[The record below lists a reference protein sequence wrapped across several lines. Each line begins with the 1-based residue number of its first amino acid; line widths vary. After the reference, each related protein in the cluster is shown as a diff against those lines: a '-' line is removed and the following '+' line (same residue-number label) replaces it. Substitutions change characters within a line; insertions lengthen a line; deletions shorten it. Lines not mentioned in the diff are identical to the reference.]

1 MRRFSAPSFLAGVVV
16 AASLVA
22 VPASALP
29 GSGSAAGLSDSPEGV
44 TPSLSVDPL
53 SFRLGE
59 SIDATTASSD
69 WCDTVGYHSDIPL
82 RLTWSATDAGSGLQG
97 FDVIEYSDNVLT
109 YEAQDT
115 SQTSFDVRGITY
127 DGQCG
132 GGPGGVRYTVKA
144 RDHVGNT
151 AMSRLS
157 GSSFV
162 SVWQQDGKP
171 NPPYS
176 TYTGDLGV
184 TRVGTWQT
192 APCVCF
198 DAGSTWYSTKGGSS
212 LTYAVTTGPGQTF
225 AVVMEKNSNRGRVGI
240 RVNGGAATTVDTY
253 SSTGKHRVIVWQ
265 SQLTEGTSTITVT
278 NQATAGRPRV
288 DIDAVML
295 TSPPT
300 GEVPM
305 FLTPDF

>member
-29 GSGSAAGLSDSPEGV
+29 GSGSAAGALDSAEGV
-44 TPSLSVDPL
+44 APSLSVDPL
-53 SFRLGE
+53 SFRVGE

-69 WCDTVGYHSDIPL
+69 FCDTVGYHSDIPL
-82 RLTWSATDAGSGLQG
+82 RLTWSGTDAGSGLQG
-97 FDVIEYSDNVLT
+97 FDVIEYSENVLT

-115 SQTSFDVRGITY
+115 SQTSFDVRGFTY

-132 GGPGGVRYTVKA
+132 GGPGGGRYTVKA

-157 GSSFV
+157 GSSYV
-162 SVWQQDGKP
+162 RVWQQDGKP
-171 NPPYS
+171 NPPVPVRRS
-176 TYTGDLGV
+176 GRDTSGHLADRPVRLLRRRFDVVLDEGRELLDLRGDS
-184 TRVGTWQT
+184 Q
-192 APCVCF
+192 
-198 DAGSTWYSTKGGSS
+198 
-212 LTYAVTTGPGQTF
+212 PGQTF
-225 AVVMEKNSNRGRVGI
+225 AVVMEKNNNRGRVGI

-253 SSTGKHRVIVWQ
+253 APTGKHRVIVWQ
-265 SQLTEGTSTITVT
+265 SQLPEGTHTITVT

-288 DIDAVML
+288 DVDAVML
-295 TSPPT
+295 TSTPT